1 MAGLCLTVLSLGY
14 SVCLSSFVPSSFL
27 GSPGAV
33 PVPSNGPHSGI
44 CTAAMAKWHRGG
56 LQPEMLSGASGR
68 ARLLGLLLLL
78 PAHCRCSMAPYPPGR
93 EAVWEDEC
101 VQ

>member
-33 PVPSNGPHSGI
+33 PVPSSGI

-68 ARLLGLLLLL
+68 ARLLGLL
-78 PAHCRCSMAPYPPGR
+78 PAAPSSLQVLHGPISTR
-93 EAVWEDEC
+93 ERSC
-101 VQ
+101 GGG